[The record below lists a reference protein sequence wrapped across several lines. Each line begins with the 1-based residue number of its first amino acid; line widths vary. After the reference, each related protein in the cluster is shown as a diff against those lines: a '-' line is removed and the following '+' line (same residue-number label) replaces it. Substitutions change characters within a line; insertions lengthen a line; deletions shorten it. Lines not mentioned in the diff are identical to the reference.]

1 MTGDSGVDAIP
12 LPDDAEELMGA
23 DGTTGWTTHI
33 TSIEDLTAWYRSF
46 LERAGWS
53 MLPRDS
59 ILDPDRGEE
68 RDLGHATTALYC
80 PDPGSRLPI
89 VAVNV
94 GWPEG
99 DTSGSTVVLAI
110 VSGIDRS
117 ACA

>member
-1 MTGDSGVDAIP
+1 MTGDSGIASIP
-12 LPDDAEELMGA
+12 IPDDAQELMGTGGA
-23 DGTTGWTTHI
+23 TGWTTQRA
-33 TSIEDLTAWYRSF
+33 TIEALTAWYRTY

-53 MLPRDS
+53 LRPDAS

-80 PDPGSRLPI
+80 PTAGSRRPI

-99 DTSGSTVVLAI
+99 DSSGATVVLAI
-110 VSGIDRS
+110 ATGIDAA
-117 ACA
+117 ACD